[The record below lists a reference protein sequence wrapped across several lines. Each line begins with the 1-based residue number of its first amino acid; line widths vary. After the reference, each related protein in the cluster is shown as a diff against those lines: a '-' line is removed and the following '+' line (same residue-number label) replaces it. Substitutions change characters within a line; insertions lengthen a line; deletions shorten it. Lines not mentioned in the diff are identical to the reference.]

1 MAADAESAKS
11 AFYKQKGRMK
21 LPVKGTITAQYG
33 SKRADGPSWK
43 GIFIESKLGADIRCV
58 ANGEVVFAD
67 WLRGFGNLI
76 IVDHGAQYMTIY
88 ANAQTLRKKV
98 GDNVKGGDIIANVGN
113 SSDNTQTGL
122 YFEMR
127 HKGQAFN
134 PMNWVVI
141 R

>member
-1 MAADAESAKS
+1 
-11 AFYKQKGRMK
+11 MK
-21 LPVKGTITAQYG
+21 LPVTGTITAHYG

-43 GIFIESKLGADIRCV
+43 GIFIQTPHGAEVRSV
-58 ANGEVVFAD
+58 ANGEVIFAD

-76 IVDHGAQYMTIY
+76 ILDHGSQYMTIY

-98 GDNVKGGDIIANVGN
+98 GDNVKGGDIIANAGN
-113 SSDNTQTGL
+113 SSDNAQTGL

-127 HKGQAFN
+127 HNGRAFN
-134 PMNWVVI
+134 PMDWAVT